1 HGAAQD
7 HTIWVLPRRYFVR
20 HGYNVLDLD
29 LPGHG
34 YSAGP
39 ALTTVEAMADWVMQ
53 GLDARGVAPVA
64 LVGHSLGSLIAL
76 DAAARYP
83 ASVSQIALV
92 GTAVPMP
99 VGEVLMEAAQ
109 HHPQDAFEM
118 MNTWSHSDAAQ
129 MGGSATPGMWMMG
142 TGLRLFERSQPGVVH
157 TDLQA
162 CHNYAAGLERAK
174 KVACPALLILG
185 QRDMMTPAKAAQ
197 PLATALPDATQVKL
211 AGCGHALLAE
221 RPEEVLDALANFL

>member
-1 HGAAQD
+1 MNQTETFWATGRRELEPNRRTIVFVHGAAQD

-39 ALTTVEAMADWVMQ
+39 ALTTVEAMADWVM
-53 GLDARGVAPVA
+53 RGVEGLGVTQVA
-64 LVGHSLGSLIAL
+64 LVGHSLGSLVAL

-83 ASVSQIALV
+83 AEISRIALV

-99 VGEVLMEAAQ
+99 VGDVLMDAAQ

-129 MGGSATPGMWMMG
+129 MGGNATPGIWMMEN
-142 TGLRLFERSQPGVVH
+142 GLRLFEKFFAFFKNLAISSSRCIFCWPEPPAQ
-157 TDLQA
+157 
-162 CHNYAAGLERAK
+162 LESA
-174 KVACPALLILG
+174 V
-185 QRDMMTPAKAAQ
+185 
-197 PLATALPDATQVKL
+197 PLP
-211 AGCGHALLAE
+211 
-221 RPEEVLDALANFL
+221 